1 MTAER
6 GAFVMI
12 ETGGGRRGGLGNVAL
27 VEKFVILLLFSL
39 LLVGVYLVLKP
50 FLLGLV
56 LGCILAIAA
65 WPVRS
70 RLVMRGL
77 PPAVAAALMLVVL
90 LLFVL
95 IPVMLVS
102 PGLEGDMKALEEKF
116 RSWFAASPQ
125 LPSWLAG
132 LPLIGDR
139 LDDAWQSVTGHSPES
154 DALLA
159 KYAQQVRQFLIAAA
173 VDLASSIVH
182 LVIALITAAALWAQG
197 DRTVDMLRA
206 ILLRL
211 GGSQLASLTAVAAG
225 AVRGVFYGIV
235 GTAAIQ
241 GLLMSLG
248 LMLVGIPAAATLGFV
263 TVILAISQFGGVLI
277 NLVWAGAAWYL
288 YTESG
293 MGLAVWFVVIW
304 GLFVT
309 YMETFIKPLLIG
321 ARMRLPMMLVI
332 LGVFGGFISFG
343 FLGLFIGPTLL
354 AVAYEI
360 LVAWRGLGPPERSV
374 TSDAT

>member
-1 MTAER
+1 
-6 GAFVMI
+6 
-12 ETGGGRRGGLGNVAL
+12 
-27 VEKFVILLLFSL
+27 
-39 LLVGVYLVLKP
+39 
-50 FLLGLV
+50 
-56 LGCILAIAA
+56 
-65 WPVRS
+65 
-70 RLVMRGL
+70 
-77 PPAVAAALMLVVL
+77 
-90 LLFVL
+90 
-95 IPVMLVS
+95 
-102 PGLEGDMKALEEKF
+102 
-116 RSWFAASPQ
+116 
-125 LPSWLAG
+125 
-132 LPLIGDR
+132 
-139 LDDAWQSVTGHSPES
+139 
-154 DALLA
+154 
-159 KYAQQVRQFLIAAA
+159 

-277 NLVWAGAAWYL
+277 NLVWVGAAWYL